1 MAYPPFRCRHCTSA
15 LVAVGLFCLGNHA
28 RAQGTPPAIAQQPQ
42 SASVSLGANVT
53 LRVTATGSA
62 PLSYQWLHNDTAV
75 VNATNTAL
83 SLTNVSLNSAGAY
96 RAVVTNASGSVTSQ
110 VATLNVDPAFTKITT
125 GPVATDGGDSSGAAW
140 GDYDNDGFVDL
151 FVGNNPSLNAL
162 YRNNGDGTFTKIT
175 NATPALDRG
184 YGCAWGDFNN
194 DGNLDLLVSN
204 QSVNSLYRNDA
215 GVFTKV
221 TFAGAAGTL
230 SWSGSWADYDLDGWL
245 DLFIA
250 NGANNN
256 DALLLN
262 NRDSTFTRITNGPV
276 VTSGGSSIAGSW
288 GDFDEDGFP
297 DLYVANNGG
306 SSFLFRNNRDG
317 TFARVNAEPFQSD
330 SGNAI
335 VADWADYDN
344 DGHLDLAVSR
354 FGSNLLYR
362 NTGNGAFTKITSGR
376 IVTDSEQSEICQW
389 VDYDNDGFVDLFVAN
404 TSGQNESLYHNNGD
418 GTFTK
423 ITTGSIVNDGGN
435 SAGGA
440 WADYDNDGFL
450 DLFVPNWQGS
460 RPNFLYRN
468 NGNSNAWLK
477 VRCIGTASNRDS
489 VGAKVRV
496 KAFFRGAER
505 WQLREISGGIG
516 FGQTPYANF
525 GLGDA
530 TNAQVLR
537 IEWPSRLVQ
546 EFSDVPLKQFLNVTE
561 PRASISPSSQTVS
574 PGSMVSLAF
583 LTTLPPPLRFEWRR
597 NGIVLPDE
605 TNSVLTISNMQSVHA
620 GQYSVTATQ
629 PDLRVAVTPPPATI
643 SGPVVIAGQPQPR
656 AIARGS
662 SATFQ
667 VTAGGFPPLAYQWLF
682 NGVSIADA
690 TNASLLITNAQV
702 AHEGT
707 YSVLVSNSYGSV
719 LSSDTQLAI
728 LVRPVVTLHPVS
740 QSIVAGG
747 SVTLSA
753 SAEGHPL
760 PLTFRWRKDSSYISN
775 LVVNGT
781 DSFLTLTNLQATA
794 VTNQF
799 YFNVVVTNRGGISS
813 LSSNAV
819 ITVLADTDGDGMPD
833 EWELTHNFD
842 PADPADAAQDR
853 DHDGVSNEEEYR
865 AGTDPLDMETIL
877 DIAFVTVEG
886 SPRTA
891 SITFVAQAAKTYTV
905 LRRNSV
911 DHGAWISVADVSATA
926 QRRLVTVRD
935 PTPLAPGQ
943 TQGFYRLVT
952 PRWTP

>member
-1 MAYPPFRCRHCTSA
+1 M
-15 LVAVGLFCLGNHA
+15 
-28 RAQGTPPAIAQQPQ
+28 
-42 SASVSLGANVT
+42 SLGANVT

-75 VNATNTAL
+75 ANATNTSL
-83 SLTNVSLNSAGAY
+83 SLTNVSLNRAGAY
-96 RAVVTNASGSVTSQ
+96 RVFVTNAAGSLTSQ

-125 GPVATDGGDSSGAAW
+125 GPVATDGGDSSGCAW
-140 GDYDNDGFVDL
+140 GDYDNDGFIDL
-151 FVGNNPSLNAL
+151 FVGNSPSLNAL

-204 QSVNSLYRNDA
+204 QSVNSLYRNDG

-230 SWSGSWADYDLDGWL
+230 SWSGSWADYNLDGWL

-362 NTGNGAFTKITSGR
+362 NSGNGAFTKITSGR
-376 IVTDSEQSEICQW
+376 IVTDAEQSEICQW
-389 VDYDNDGFVDLFVAN
+389 VDYDNDGFVDFFVAN

-423 ITTGSIVNDGGN
+423 VTTGSIVNDGGN

-496 KAFFRGAER
+496 KALFRGAER

-546 EFSDVPLKQFLNVTE
+546 ELRDIPLKQFLNVTE
-561 PRASISPSSQTVS
+561 PGASISPASQTVS
-574 PGSMVSLAF
+574 PGSAVSLAF
-583 LTTLPPPLRFEWRR
+583 LTTLPPPLLFEWRHD
-597 NGIVLPDE
+597 GIILPDE
-605 TNSVLTISNMQSVHA
+605 TNSVLTISSMQSVHA

-629 PDLRVAVTPPPATI
+629 PDLRVTVTPLPATI

-656 AIARGS
+656 AIHRGS
-662 SATFQ
+662 STTLQ
-667 VTAGGFPPLAYQWLF
+667 VTADGF
-682 NGVSIADA
+682 
-690 TNASLLITNAQV
+690 
-702 AHEGT
+702 GT
-707 YSVLVSNSYGSV
+707 V
-719 LSSDTQLAI
+719 QL
-728 LVRPVVTLHPVS
+728 PVVV
-740 QSIVAGG
+740 Q
-747 SVTLSA
+747 
-753 SAEGHPL
+753 
-760 PLTFRWRKDSSYISN
+760 WRRHRRCYER
-775 LVVNGT
+775 
-781 DSFLTLTNLQATA
+781 Q
-794 VTNQF
+794 
-799 YFNVVVTNRGGISS
+799 
-813 LSSNAV
+813 
-819 ITVLADTDGDGMPD
+819 P
-833 EWELTHNFD
+833 
-842 PADPADAAQDR
+842 R
-853 DHDGVSNEEEYR
+853 DHQR
-865 AGTDPLDMETIL
+865 AI
-877 DIAFVTVEG
+877 G
-886 SPRTA
+886 SRGDLF
-891 SITFVAQAAKTYTV
+891 SFGIQQLWLRAQ
-905 LRRNSV
+905 
-911 DHGAWISVADVSATA
+911 
-926 QRRLVTVRD
+926 Q
-935 PTPLAPGQ
+935 
-943 TQGFYRLVT
+943 
-952 PRWTP
+952 